1 MEYFLKHRHATWLEL
16 FFDLVF
22 VSSIGVV
29 THNLAHTHNNHLT
42 PEQIWL
48 FPLQFIIIW
57 WIWIVHTLFSNRFNH
72 DNRIERIFSLT
83 IMFLMIVMAAFFGDD
98 LFQNYPAFVG
108 FYAVIKLIL
117 VFLFFRASN
126 QDRHSV
132 SYARKSGY
140 IILLGTGISAI
151 SISLETP
158 LREIVLVSGVL
169 VEMLGIYLVSSR
181 NLEKPKPV
189 HREHMV
195 ERIGL
200 LSIILLGESIIS
212 LTGTLRNV
220 NWDILSIVAAVTGF
234 IMIGL
239 IWWIYY
245 DSFHVNE
252 RIKSM
257 TNGFPMLYSHLF
269 LAMGFVILANVI
281 RHAILND
288 LNMNEFRILAIT
300 GMSFFYIGKQT
311 VYIVFIPP
319 FRKRMTINTLVCI
332 FITIASTFLPKM
344 EYTLVGITIGMLF
357 YTFANFKFILT
368 KDISEYVTKE

>member
-1 MEYFLKHRHATWLEL
+1 MQYFLKHRHATWLEL

-29 THNLAHTHNNHLT
+29 THNLAHTHDNHLV

-48 FPLQFIIIW
+48 FPLQFIVIW
-57 WIWIVHTLFSNRFNH
+57 WIWIIHTLFSNRFN
-72 DNRIERIFSLT
+72 DDSRTERVFSLT
-83 IMFLMIVMAAFFGDD
+83 IMFFMIVMSAFFGDD
-98 LFQNYPAFVG
+98 LFQDYPAFVG
-108 FYAVIKLIL
+108 FYVVIKLIL

-126 QDRHSV
+126 QGLHSV

-151 SISLETP
+151 SIFIETP
-158 LREIVLVSGVL
+158 LREIILVSGIL
-169 VEMLGIYLVSSR
+169 FEMLGIYIVSTR
-181 NLEKPKPV
+181 NLEKLKPV
-189 HREHMV
+189 HREHLV
-195 ERIGL
+195 ERVGL

-245 DSFHVNE
+245 DSFHVVE

-257 TNGFPMLYSHLF
+257 TNGFPLLYSHLF
-269 LAMGFVILANVI
+269 LAIGFVILANVI

-311 VYIVFIPP
+311 VYVVFLPP
-319 FRKRMTINTLVCI
+319 FRKIMTINTLVCI
-332 FITIASTFLPKM
+332 FITIASTFLPKI
-344 EYTLVGITIGMLF
+344 EYALVGITLGML
-357 YTFANFKFILT
+357 YYVLVNFKFTLT
-368 KDISEYVTKE
+368 KDISEYVLKE

>member
-1 MEYFLKHRHATWLEL
+1 MEYFLKNRHATWLEL

-29 THNLAHTHNNHLT
+29 THNLAHTHNNHLV

-72 DNRIERIFSLT
+72 DSRTERIFSLT
-83 IMFLMIVMAAFFGDD
+83 IMSLMIMMSAFFGDD
-98 LFQNYPAFVG
+98 LFQDYPAFVC

-117 VFLFFRASN
+117 MFLFFRASN

-151 SISLETP
+151 SIFMETP
-158 LREIVLVSGVL
+158 LREIILVSGIL
-169 VEMLGIYLVSSR
+169 VEMLGIYVVSTR

-189 HREHMV
+189 HREHLV
-195 ERIGL
+195 ERVGL

-212 LTGTLRNV
+212 LTGTLRSV
-220 NWDILSIVAAVTGF
+220 NWDVLSIVAAVTGF

-245 DSFHVNE
+245 DSFHVME

-269 LAMGFVILANVI
+269 LAIGFVILANVI

-288 LNMNEFRILAIT
+288 LNRDEFRFLAIT
-300 GMSFFYIGKQT
+300 GMSLFYIGKQT
-311 VYIVFIPP
+311 VYVVFLPP
-319 FRKRMTINTLVCI
+319 YRKIMIINTLVCI
-332 FITIASTFLPKM
+332 FITIGSTFLPKI
-344 EYTLVGITIGMLF
+344 EYALVGITIGMLY
-357 YTFANFKFILT
+357 YTLANFKFTLT
-368 KDISEYVTKE
+368 KDISEYVSKE